1 VNAAVTNAAGEGPL
15 DALKRVVQEC
25 DEWRARARTAEHLL
39 MSTGVY
45 DRINEQERVRV
56 DRWWNT
62 YDAAISGILSGCEK
76 GSEMDKKAHVWA
88 RSKAN
93 HAHGTLK
100 PKVEKPA

>member
-1 VNAAVTNAAGEGPL
+1 VIDDATREKLLAALEAHYGADGREAGVHGLEL
-15 DALKRVVQEC
+15 LKEISEVVRESKRV
-25 DEWRARARTAEHLL
+25 A
-39 MSTGVY
+39 
-45 DRINEQERVRV
+45 
-56 DRWWNT
+56 RWWHT
-62 YDAAISGILSGCEK
+62 YDAAITGILSGCEK